1 MKLISIAIGLVLV
14 IVPRGTDD
22 PEAASLGGRVT
33 DENRVGIASATV
45 STRNVFSGETEYART
60 TQTGEYKFTGMRQ
73 GRYSVFVRAEGYS
86 CRWVMNV
93 ILHRGKRTQLDLVLT
108 TSRKAEPSNECKESA
123 E

>member
-1 MKLISIAIGLVLV
+1 MKLISIAVGLMLV

-33 DENRVGIASATV
+33 DESQVGIASATV
-45 STRNVFSGETEYART
+45 SARNVFSGETEYART
-60 TQTGEYKFTGMRQ
+60 DQAGEYRFAGMNQ
-73 GRYSVFVRAEGYS
+73 GRYSVFARAEGYS

-93 ILHRGKRTQLDLVLT
+93 ILHRGKHTQLDLVLT
-108 TSRKAEPSNECKESA
+108 TSRKDEPSEGCKESS